1 MIEININNLPVYP
14 LYDYHYASWFEKIDP
29 NGSTLNFAQRQ
40 ELVRMID
47 ADIVT
52 NVEFIRLI
60 TDSQKEFEGKDS
72 DYYIIE
78 RVITNAWL
86 FTAQTSA
93 DCMVACKYFL
103 LADTDYD
110 RRYMR
115 GKLQVILNEGIKK
128 LVGFKS
134 NDSKGKV
141 WTSISGIMNHFP
153 GPMYTQQFAVLD
165 DLLKQHA
172 SRSSWWK
179 DERDAETHLD
189 AWGIL
194 KTRQREL
201 DESTVMLESLQ
212 LIGAIDA
219 VSHFLQNLH
228 AGLTNWLNDLYRRH
242 PEQFTGE

>member
-1 MIEININNLPVYP
+1 MKEIDINNLPVFS
-14 LYDYHYASWFEKIDP
+14 LNDYNYASWFETINP
-29 NGSTLNFAQRQ
+29 NGTTLNGVQRH
-40 ELVRMID
+40 ELVEMID
-47 ADIVT
+47 ADVAI
-52 NVEFIRLI
+52 NADFIKLI
-60 TDSQKEFEGKDS
+60 IEDYKELEGKDS
-72 DYYIIE
+72 EYHTIE

-93 DCMVACKYFL
+93 DCMVACKYIL

-153 GPMYTQQFAVLD
+153 GPLYTQQFAVLD
-165 DLLKQHA
+165 NLLKQHA

>member
-1 MIEININNLPVYP
+1 MISVNNLPIYP
-14 LYDYHYASWFEKIDP
+14 LYDYHYASWFETINP
-29 NGSTLNFAQRQ
+29 NGTTLNTDQRHK
-40 ELVRMID
+40 LVKMID
-47 ADIVT
+47 ADVAI
-52 NVEFIRLI
+52 NAGFIKFIIEGYNEL
-60 TDSQKEFEGKDS
+60 EGKDS
-72 DYYIIE
+72 EYHTIE

-141 WTSISGIMNHFP
+141 WTSIAGIMNHFP
-153 GPMYTQQFAVLD
+153 GSLYTQQFASLD
-165 DLLKQHA
+165 ELLKQHA
-172 SRSSWWK
+172 SSSNWWWE
-179 DERDAETHLD
+179 ERNAETHLD
-189 AWGIL
+189 ALEIL
-194 KTRQREL
+194 KSRQREL
-201 DESTVMLESLQ
+201 DESTVMLESMQ

-228 AGLTNWLNDLYRRH
+228 AGLTNWLNDLYKHH
-242 PEQFTGE
+242 PEQFAGE